1 MKMRI
6 NNYQNWAKGLFG
18 GACYAACISW
28 LSGKSTA
35 IDITRDILTGVEKG
49 YIEDDG
55 FVSKPHL
62 FYNHCFGYGED
73 VITVVKKLP
82 CEPQPLYRIVCWK
95 WKGKTHFVVMIDG
108 KVAFDPAGDSN
119 TVKYGKIDS
128 IREFDVE

>member
-1 MKMRI
+1 MKI
-6 NNYQNWAKGLFG
+6 DNYQNWAKGLFG

-28 LSGKSTA
+28 ISGKTNV

-62 FYNHCFGYGED
+62 FYNYCFGRDLARD
-73 VITVVKKLP
+73 VKILP
-82 CEPQPLYRIVCWK
+82 YKSQPFYQIVCWK
-95 WKGKTHFVVMIDG
+95 WKEKTHFVVMRDD
-108 KVAFDPAGDSN
+108 KVVFDPAGDSN

-128 IREFDVE
+128 IREFIVELK